1 MLRPYVAFTVLT
13 RTRTRNFLS
22 LIHISKNANL
32 EPQVL
37 KNALDVSG
45 ATVVLDVGANVGQ
58 FGDMVFAAGFKGK
71 VVSFEAIRRA
81 HQQLA
86 VHAEKSGHSWSVAPC
101 AAIGSSR
108 GQIEVNISANSV
120 SSSILPMKHAHLEAA
135 PQSHYVES
143 QTVGMERL
151 DEIAAPLV
159 SATAK
164 LMIKVDTQG
173 YELEVL
179 KGATGLLPQ
188 TVALQLELSL
198 VALYEGAP
206 TLVEMISYAQSQG
219 FELFSIVP
227 GFWDIRNGRSL
238 QVDGFF
244 VRKGLLT

>member
-1 MLRPYVAFTVLT
+1 M
-13 RTRTRNFLS
+13 
-22 LIHISKNANL
+22 
-32 EPQVL
+32 
-37 KNALDVSG
+37 
-45 ATVVLDVGANVGQ
+45 
-58 FGDMVFAAGFKGK
+58 
-71 VVSFEAIRRA
+71 
-81 HQQLA
+81 
-86 VHAEKSGHSWSVAPC
+86 
-101 AAIGSSR
+101 
-108 GQIEVNISANSV
+108 
-120 SSSILPMKHAHLEAA
+120 
-135 PQSHYVES
+135 
-143 QTVGMERL
+143 GMERL